1 MSETILSVKG
11 ITQRFVSDG
20 KSVLALDNISF
31 DIRRGEIFSLVG
43 ESGSGKTTT
52 GRIIVGIYELDSGDV
67 YFMGERIRAGTV
79 ALKKELNE
87 LEASVRVKKTK
98 LFWDSIIHKDN
109 REKNSLEWQDIN
121 NYLQENRNRLR
132 DELFLARRVNNLL
145 PHPKI
150 QMIFQDPSLS
160 LNPRMTAEEI
170 VGEGLLIKG
179 ELSQDEIRARTLETL
194 ELVGLSKNALSRYPH
209 EFSGGQ
215 RQRLGI
221 ARAVI
226 MKPEL
231 LIADEPVSALDVSVG
246 AQVINLLSD
255 LRDELSLSV
264 LFIAHDLSVVRHI
277 SDRVG
282 VMYRG
287 RLLEVA
293 EAEEL
298 YLHPMHEYTR
308 ALLSA
313 IPYPDPKREYKRILP
328 PEPDGKAGELYDIGG
343 GHLVFSSSTDS
354 EFYKKRRL
362 SE

>member
-1 MSETILSVKG
+1 MSDTILSVKG

-20 KSVLALDNISF
+20 KSVLALDNVSF

-67 YFMGERIRAGTV
+67 YFMGERIRAGTA

-87 LEASVRVKKTK
+87 LEASGRVKKTK
-98 LFWDSIIHKDN
+98 LFWDSIINRGN
-109 REKNSLEWQDIN
+109 REKNSLEWQNVN
-121 NYLQENRNRLR
+121 NNIQENRSRLR
-132 DELFLARRVNNLL
+132 DELYLARRVNNLL

-179 ELSQDEIRARTLETL
+179 ELTREEIRARTLETL
-194 ELVGLSKNALSRYPH
+194 ELVGLSQNALSRYPH

-313 IPYPDPKREYKRILP
+313 IPYPDPKREYKRIIP
-328 PEPDGKAGELYDIGG
+328 PEPDGREGALFDIGG
-343 GHLVFSSSTDS
+343 GHLVFSAGADS
-354 EFYKKRRL
+354 EIYKKRRF

>member
-1 MSETILSVKG
+1 MSDTVLSVRG
-11 ITQRFVSDG
+11 LTQRFVSGG
-20 KSVLALDNISF
+20 KSVLALDRVSF
-31 DIRRGEIFSLVG
+31 DIKRGEIFSLVG

-52 GRIIVGIYELDSGDV
+52 GRIIIGIYDVDEGDV
-67 YFMGERIRAGTV
+67 YFMGERIRAGDGAVRRQLKEAEERGRVEKKRLIRDTV
-79 ALKKELNE
+79 LHPSHRLENAAEWRNVTNDLQATRKRLRTEL
-87 LEASVRVKKTK
+87 SVIGK
-98 LFWDSIIHKDN
+98 
-109 REKNSLEWQDIN
+109 IN
-121 NYLQENRNRLR
+121 NRL
-132 DELFLARRVNNLL
+132 A
-145 PHPKI
+145 HPKI

-170 VGEGLLIKG
+170 VSEGLVIRG
-179 ELSQDEIRARTLETL
+179 ELSQDEIRERTHEVM
-194 ELVGLSKNALSRYPH
+194 ELVGLSKNSLSRYPH

-215 RQRLGI
+215 KQRLGI
-221 ARAVI
+221 ARAII
-226 MKPEL
+226 MSPEL

-255 LRDELSLSV
+255 LARELSLSV

-298 YLHPMHEYTR
+298 YLYPMHPYTK

-313 IPYPDPKREYKRILP
+313 IPEPDPKREYSRILP
-328 PEPDGKAGELYDIGG
+328 PDPDGRPGVLFDIGG
-343 GHLVFSSSTDS
+343 GHLVFSA
-354 EFYKKRRL
+354 EGEGVEYRKRRF
-362 SE
+362 S

>member
-1 MSETILSVKG
+1 MNDTVLSVRG
-11 ITQRFVSDG
+11 LTQRFVSG
-20 KSVLALDNISF
+20 AKSVLALDGVSF

-52 GRIIVGIYELDSGDV
+52 GRIIVGIYEPSEGDV
-67 YFMGERIRAGTV
+67 YFMGERIRAGRDGV
-79 ALKKELNE
+79 RRRLK
-87 LEASVRVKKTK
+87 EAEARGRVEKTR
-98 LFWDSIIHKDN
+98 LIKDTILHPSHR
-109 REKNSLEWQDIN
+109 RENAAEWKNVN
-121 NYLQENRNRLR
+121 NDLQSTRKNLR
-132 DELFLARRVNNLL
+132 DELKAIGGINNRLA
-145 PHPKI
+145 HPKI

-170 VGEGLLIKG
+170 VGEGLVIRG
-179 ELSQDEIRARTLETL
+179 DYTREEIRERTLEVM
-194 ELVGLSKNALSRYPH
+194 ELVGLSRNALSRYPH

-215 RQRLGI
+215 KQRLGI

-255 LRDELSLSV
+255 LARELSLSV

-298 YLHPMHEYTR
+298 YLHPMHPYTK

-313 IPYPDPKREYKRILP
+313 IPMPDPKREYTRILP
-328 PEPDGKAGELYDIGG
+328 PEPDGSEGELFDIGG
-343 GHLVFSSSTDS
+343 GHQVFSVGG
-354 EFYKKRRL
+354 EGKEYRKRRY

>member
-1 MSETILSVKG
+1 MSDTVLSVRSL
-11 ITQRFVSDG
+11 TQRFVSGG
-20 KSVLALDNISF
+20 KSVLALDGVSF
-31 DIRRGEIFSLVG
+31 DIKRGEIFSLVG

-52 GRIIVGIYELDSGDV
+52 GRIIVGIYEVDEGDV
-67 YFMGERIRAGTV
+67 YFMGERIRAGKV
-79 ALKKELNE
+79 ALERRLKELEGRGRVEKTRLIWDTVLHPSHRIENSAEWKSVNNTLQESRKE
-87 LEASVRVKKTK
+87 LQRELSLVRK
-98 LFWDSIIHKDN
+98 
-109 REKNSLEWQDIN
+109 IN
-121 NYLQENRNRLR
+121 NS
-132 DELFLARRVNNLL
+132 L

-170 VGEGLLIKG
+170 VSEGLVIKG
-179 ELSQDEIRARTLETL
+179 ELSREEIREKTLQVM

-215 RQRLGI
+215 KQRLGI

-226 MKPEL
+226 MSPEL
-231 LIADEPVSALDVSVG
+231 LIADEPVSALDVSVA

-255 LRDELSLSV
+255 LARELSLSV

-293 EAEEL
+293 DAEEL
-298 YLHPMHEYTR
+298 YLHPMHPYTK

-313 IPYPDPKREYKRILP
+313 IPEPNPRREYSRILP
-328 PEPDGKAGELYDIGG
+328 PEPDGREGELFDIGG
-343 GHLVFSSSTDS
+343 GHLVFSA
-354 EFYKKRRL
+354 EGEGAEYKKRRF
-362 SE
+362 S